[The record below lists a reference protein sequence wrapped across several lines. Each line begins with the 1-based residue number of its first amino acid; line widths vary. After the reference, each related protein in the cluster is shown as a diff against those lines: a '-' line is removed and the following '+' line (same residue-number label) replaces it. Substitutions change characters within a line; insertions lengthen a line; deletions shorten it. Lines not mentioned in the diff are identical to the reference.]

1 MSSVYTLE
9 MAASQPKPKGVTIPN
24 VIKSGKGFSFDGGK
38 LVPIFEDGNE
48 REYSQKVD
56 FMWDPKLGL
65 IANNTA
71 LGCPF
76 SGKGEIADLGKR
88 TLPEIT
94 VIPKGTYVPHLKPEQ
109 MKVGHVYCIRRADG
123 KGWGLI
129 AIDEY
134 DVSKETLVFRWTTLQ
149 IDRK

>member
-1 MSSVYTLE
+1 MYYQQSNRLWYVYWISIPIMSSVYTLE

-76 SGKGEIADLGKR
+76 SGKGEIADLGK
-88 TLPEIT
+88 
-94 VIPKGTYVPHLKPEQ
+94 
-109 MKVGHVYCIRRADG
+109 
-123 KGWGLI
+123 
-129 AIDEY
+129 
-134 DVSKETLVFRWTTLQ
+134 
-149 IDRK
+149 